1 MKKNEIV
8 EIAEG
13 IYQIKY
19 YWLGVANVYMF
30 LIVGEEKA
38 LLVDTGYSITNAVQY
53 VRKITSLPFILVN
66 THGHVD
72 HIGGNAEIG
81 EAYLSEADWETARQH
96 SDYGYLK
103 KMMTHYKERSL
114 PVRLLLKLP
123 KLNREMENSLHVK
136 PCKYNRLPTE
146 GFFELGNRRILYLET
161 PGHTMGSICLFDD
174 KTKSL
179 FTGDMLCEE
188 GVLLGFDHSSSVSVY
203 KDSVEKMQ
211 RFFMENGGNMI
222 LPSHHKLPV
231 TVDIFDRYVDLCNK
245 VISGEA
251 KGTHIDD
258 GVSQGLVVKAN
269 RLQMIYNKI

>member
-1 MKKNEIV
+1 MNKNKIV

-13 IYQIKY
+13 VYQIKY

-38 LLVDTGYSITNAVQY
+38 LLVDTGYSITDAVRF
-53 VRKITSLPFILVN
+53 VRKVTPLPLILVN
-66 THGHVD
+66 THGHFD
-72 HIGGNAEIG
+72 HIGGNADIG

-96 SDYGYLK
+96 SDYAYLK
-103 KMMTHYKERSL
+103 KMMMHYKEQSL

-123 KLNREMENSLHVK
+123 KLDREMKNSLHVK
-136 PCKYNRLPTE
+136 SCKYYRLPAE

-161 PGHTMGSICLFDD
+161 PGHTMGSICLFDK

-211 RFFMENGGNMI
+211 KFFVENGGKMI

-231 TVDIFDRYVDLCNK
+231 AMDIFDRYVDLCNK
-245 VISGEA
+245 IISGEV
-251 KGTHIDD
+251 KGIYIDD
-258 GVSQGLVVKAN
+258 GISQGLVVKAS
-269 RLQMIYNKI
+269 RIQMIYNKI

>member
-19 YWLGVANVYMF
+19 YWLGAANVYMF

-38 LLVDTGYSITNAVQY
+38 LLVDTGYSITDVVQY
-53 VRKITSLPFILVN
+53 VRKVTHLPLILVN
-66 THGHVD
+66 THGHFD
-72 HIGGNAEIG
+72 HIGGNADIG

-103 KMMTHYKERSL
+103 KMMAYYKERSL

-146 GFFELGNRRILYLET
+146 GFFELGNRRILYVET
-161 PGHTMGSICLFDD
+161 PGHTMGSICLFDE

-211 RFFMENGGNMI
+211 KFFMENEGKMI

-231 TVDIFDRYVDLCNK
+231 TVDIFDR
-245 VISGEA
+245 SGKE
-251 KGTHIDD
+251 HILMM
-258 GVSQGLVVKAN
+258 G
-269 RLQMIYNKI
+269 